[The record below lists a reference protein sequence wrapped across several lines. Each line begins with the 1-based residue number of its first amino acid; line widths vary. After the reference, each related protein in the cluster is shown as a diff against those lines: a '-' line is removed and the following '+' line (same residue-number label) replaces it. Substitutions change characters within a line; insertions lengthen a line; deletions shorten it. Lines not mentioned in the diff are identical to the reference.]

1 MNVLVADDTKSMR
14 MLIAMTVQQ
23 AGHNVIE
30 AENGAEAIA
39 ACKEHNIDLIVMDA
53 EMPVLD
59 GFDATKAIREY
70 MDDDWIPLIFLSVH
84 SEDDYIQ
91 RALDCGADVYLRKP
105 INSVELQ
112 GQIKALSRIAAMREK
127 LSELNQELQ
136 TVNRVLESQ
145 AKVDGL
151 TQIANRRTF
160 DERIKIELARGYR
173 NKVPLTLMLC
183 DIDCFKQYNDTYGHL
198 AGDTCLKKVAKT
210 IESKFNRATDLVARY
225 GGEEFVILL
234 PESEEDISYKMG
246 NDMLDLI
253 RDLRIPHKASRAA
266 KYITISAGLVTLRG
280 EDNVTP
286 AQAIEAADGA
296 LYKAKET
303 GRDQVIKASDMPKES

>member
-1 MNVLVADDTKSMR
+1 MKVLVADDTKSMR
-14 MLIAMTVQQ
+14 MLICMTVQQ
-23 AGHNVIE
+23 AGHEVIE
-30 AENGAEAIA
+30 AEDGAQAIA

-53 EMPVLD
+53 EMPEVD
-59 GFDATKAIREY
+59 GFEATKAIREY

-91 RALDCGADVYLRKP
+91 KALDNGADVYLRKP

-112 GQIKALSRIAAMREK
+112 GQIKALSRIASMRHK
-127 LSELNQELQ
+127 LFELNQELH

-160 DERIKIELARGYR
+160 DERIKIELARCFR
-173 NKVPLTLMLC
+173 NKLSLTLMLC
-183 DIDCFKQYNDTYGHL
+183 DIDCFKQYNDTYGHI

-210 IESKFNRATDLVARY
+210 IESKFSRATDLVARY

-234 PESEEDISYKMG
+234 PESEEDISFKMA
-246 NDMLDLI
+246 NEMLDLI
-253 RDLRIPHKASRAA
+253 RGLRIPHKASKA
-266 KYITISAGLVTLRG
+266 KDYITISVGLVTLRG
-280 EDNVTP
+280 DGSPTP
-286 AQAIEAADGA
+286 AEVVEKADGA

-303 GRDQVIKASDMPKES
+303 GRDQVLKASDMK

>member
-1 MNVLVADDTKSMR
+1 MKVLVADDTKSMR
-14 MLIAMTVQQ
+14 MLISMTVQQ
-23 AGHNVIE
+23 AGHEVIE
-30 AENGAEAIA
+30 AENGAEAIT
-39 ACKEHNIDLIVMDA
+39 ACKEHSVDLIIMDA
-53 EMPVLD
+53 EMPEMD
-59 GFDATKAIREY
+59 GFEATKLIREY

-91 RALDCGADVYLRKP
+91 KALDNGADVYLRKP

-112 GQIKALSRIAAMREK
+112 GQIKALSRIADMRHK
-127 LSELNQELQ
+127 LFDLNQELQ

-151 TQIANRRTF
+151 TQIPNRRTF
-160 DERIKIELARGYR
+160 DERIKIELARCYR
-173 NKVPLTLMLC
+173 NKLPITLMLC

-210 IESKFNRATDLVARY
+210 LESKFSRATDLVARY

-234 PESEEDISYKMG
+234 PDSEEEISFKMA
-246 NDMLDLI
+246 NDMLDMVRKLK
-253 RDLRIPHKASRAA
+253 IPHKSSKAA
-266 KYITISAGLVTLRG
+266 DHITISVGLVTLRG
-280 EDNVTP
+280 EENITP
-286 AQAIEAADGA
+286 SEAIEKADGA

-303 GRDQVIKASDMPKES
+303 GRDQVLKASDMK

>member
-1 MNVLVADDTKSMR
+1 MKVLVADDTKSMR
-14 MLIAMTVQQ
+14 MLIALTVQQ
-23 AGHNVIE
+23 AGHEVIE
-30 AENGAEAIA
+30 AANGAEAVS

-53 EMPVLD
+53 EMPKVD
-59 GFDATKAIREY
+59 GFEATKTIREY

-91 RALDCGADVYLRKP
+91 RALDNGADVYLRKP

-112 GQIKALSRIAAMREK
+112 GQIKALSRIADMREK
-127 LSELNQELQ
+127 LHELNQELQ

-160 DERIKIELARGYR
+160 DERIKIEIARCFR
-173 NKVPLTLMLC
+173 NKIPLTLMLC

-210 IESKFNRATDLVARY
+210 IESKFSRATDLVARY

-234 PESEEDISYKMG
+234 PESEEDISFEMG
-246 NDMLDLI
+246 TEMLDLV
-253 RDLRIPHKASRAA
+253 RGLRIPHKTSRAA
-266 KYITISAGLVTLRG
+266 DHVTISVGLVTMRG
-280 EDNVTP
+280 EENLTP
-286 AQAIEAADGA
+286 AEAIERADGA

-303 GRDQVIKASDMPKES
+303 GRNQVLKASDI